1 VHREED
7 EDVVQS
13 CLAATHGAFRLEYIL
28 PQVHLFFVGIF
39 LGGFFSD
46 PEKSPF
52 LGRDQKVA
60 FELRATVSSRPSRF
74 FRGK

>member
-28 PQVHLFFVGIF
+28 PQVHLFLWGF
-39 LGGFFSD
+39 LGGGFLVIL
-46 PEKSPF
+46 KKRPF
-52 LGRDQKVA
+52 
-60 FELRATVSSRPSRF
+60 
-74 FRGK
+74 